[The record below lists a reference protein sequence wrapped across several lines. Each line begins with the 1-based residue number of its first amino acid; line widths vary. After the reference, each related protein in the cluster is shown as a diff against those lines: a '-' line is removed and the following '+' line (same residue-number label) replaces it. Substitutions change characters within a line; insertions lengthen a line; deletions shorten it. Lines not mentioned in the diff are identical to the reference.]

1 MLSEE
6 LSDEELSSEELSD
19 DDETDELLEED
30 ADEES
35 LSAFGVFPQP
45 VNTENVSIV
54 ARINAEIR
62 FLFMPT
68 TLSFV

>member
-1 MLSEE
+1 MLLE
-6 LSDEELSSEELSD
+6 
-19 DDETDELLEED
+19 DDELPDGLEEPDELEPDELLEED